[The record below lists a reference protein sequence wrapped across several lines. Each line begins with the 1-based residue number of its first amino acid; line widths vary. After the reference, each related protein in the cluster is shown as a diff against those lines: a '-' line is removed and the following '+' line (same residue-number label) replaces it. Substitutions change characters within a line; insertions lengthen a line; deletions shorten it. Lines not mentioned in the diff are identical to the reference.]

1 MQKKIISMAI
11 AGLVSSFA
19 FAQTNVTVYGIID
32 QGYAFSA
39 GKNAVGDKIKRNGI
53 DDGGT
58 GGLNGSRLGFRGEE
72 ALGNGLKT
80 IFTVEYGFNADTYTP
95 ALPGTV
101 AVSPLTNMRQSWVGL
116 SGNFGAVTMGR
127 QYAPSGRVGLGE
139 GSANGLIG
147 YGAAN
152 TFTGQFVA
160 IDNAGNNSRI
170 NNSIAYASPVMSGF
184 QAHAIYG
191 FGEQVRSSFDDSF
204 TDQSF
209 IGVGGSYGN
218 GPVKL
223 AAVYQKRLA
232 DDNIANNDGVAAWG
246 VLGSYDFKVVK
257 LHATYWREKDE
268 RTVNEQT
275 KKLWALGVS
284 APVFSAGRASLEYSQ
299 FKNDDINDGKAKGLT
314 LSYVHDLSKRTA
326 VYATLTRINN
336 DDGLNLARNLAGMGN
351 GENVTQFSTGIRHMF

>member
-1 MQKKIISMAI
+1 MQKKIIALAV
-11 AGLVSSFA
+11 AGLVSGVA
-19 FAQTNVTVYGIID
+19 YAQTNVTVYGIID
-32 QGYAFSA
+32 QGYAFSDGKDAA
-39 GKNAVGDKIKRNGI
+39 GNKIKRNGI
-53 DDGGT
+53 DDGGST
-58 GGLNGSRLGFRGEE
+58 GLNGSRLGFRGEE
-72 ALGNGLKT
+72 ALGNGLKA
-80 IFTVEYGFNADTYTP
+80 IFTVEYGFSADNYNA
-95 ALPGTV
+95 A
-101 AVSPLTNMRQSWVGL
+101 AVPTASPLTNMRQSWVGL

-152 TFTGQFVA
+152 TFTGQFAAV
-160 IDNAGNNSRI
+160 DNAGNNSRI

-204 TDQSF
+204 SDQSF

-232 DDNIANNDGVAAWG
+232 DDNAVPKDDGVAAWA

-326 VYATLTRINN
+326 VYATLSRINN
-336 DDGLNLARNLAGMGN
+336 DDGLNLARNLTGMGL
-351 GENVTQFSTGIRHMF
+351 GENVTQFATGIRHMF